1 MTRERRFIPYI
12 DDTKTLY
19 RWAFN
24 NFEYSTLLN
33 KNEPVDSLQVNL
45 AWDKDRVALV
55 PKTDFST
62 IVSVNLSPS
71 AIRKEVTRYVDA
83 VDAPVEKGTV
93 YGKVELYINLDE
105 KIGEVELVAAESVE
119 ASEVLVL
126 WENVRSFLT
135 SPWFIGGLA
144 VLTLLLIGY
153 IILNV
158 VHNRRRK
165 RRKMKRVKKY
175 K

>member
-1 MTRERRFIPYI
+1 MRRW
-12 DDTKTLY
+12 K
-19 RWAFN
+19 
-24 NFEYSTLLN
+24 
-33 KNEPVDSLQVNL
+33 
-45 AWDKDRVALV
+45 
-55 PKTDFST
+55 
-62 IVSVNLSPS
+62 
-71 AIRKEVTRYVDA
+71 
-83 VDAPVEKGTV
+83 KGTV
-93 YGKVELYINLDE
+93 YGKVELFINVDE
-105 KIGEVELVAAESVE
+105 KIGEVELVAAEQVE

-144 VLTLLLIGY
+144 VLTVLLIGY

>member
-1 MTRERRFIPYI
+1 MAIILDSPLKDAEGKNVYSFIE
-12 DDTKTLY
+12 DTKTLY

-83 VDAPVEKGTV
+83 VDAPGGKGD
-93 YGKVELYINLDE
+93 GL
-105 KIGEVELVAAESVE
+105 
-119 ASEVLVL
+119 
-126 WENVRSFLT
+126 RQ
-135 SPWFIGGLA
+135 GGA
-144 VLTLLLIGY
+144 VHQSG
-153 IILNV
+153 
-158 VHNRRRK
+158 
-165 RRKMKRVKKY
+165 
-175 K
+175 